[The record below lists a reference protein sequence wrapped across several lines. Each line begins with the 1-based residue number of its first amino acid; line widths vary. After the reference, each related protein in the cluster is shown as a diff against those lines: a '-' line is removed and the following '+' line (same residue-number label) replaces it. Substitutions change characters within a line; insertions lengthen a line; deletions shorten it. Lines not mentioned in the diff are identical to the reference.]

1 MQQQTLEQLFF
12 ILLLFGCSVTCSQKD
27 PYLKHL
33 AVGRLKEIAK
43 MTLLSYYKC

>member
-1 MQQQTLEQLFF
+1 MQQQTLEHLFF
-12 ILLLFGCSVTCSQKD
+12 ILLLFGRSVTCSQQD

-33 AVGRLKEIAK
+33 AVGRLKEITK